1 MTILDTYLILAD
13 LAGHNENALINLI
26 HCFADDATLIAEN
39 DNTPYVG
46 KVEIEQF
53 YRSFYQQHK
62 NTTHIWKINQDKQTP
77 QMMKADWA
85 VIGRL
90 LDDTPFSRQ
99 GTDIAEINAD
109 NKIQKLTIASRTSV
123 Q

>member
-13 LAGHNENALINLI
+13 LAGHNESALINLM
-26 HCFADDATLIAEN
+26 HCFAENAVLFAEGEN
-39 DNTPYVG
+39 NPRVG

-62 NTTHIWKINQDKQTP
+62 DLSHIWKIKPDQETP
-77 QMMKADWA
+77 HIIQADWA

-109 NKIQKLTIASRTSV
+109 NKIYKLTIASRSSI